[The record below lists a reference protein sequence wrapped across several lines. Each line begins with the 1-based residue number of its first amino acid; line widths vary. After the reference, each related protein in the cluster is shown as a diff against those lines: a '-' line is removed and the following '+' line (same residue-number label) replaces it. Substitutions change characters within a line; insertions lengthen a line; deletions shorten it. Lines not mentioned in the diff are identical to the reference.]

1 MIAYR
6 LPLWPVC
13 AVIAAALMLG
23 GCTKSPPE
31 SAAPAFPK
39 QAPAQYR
46 VKFETSKGDFVVRV
60 TKAWSPNG
68 AARFWELVQTGYY
81 DGCRFF
87 RVVPNFVVQFGING
101 NPDKSAYWRQSRI
114 PDDPVKESNTKGKVT
129 FAAAGPAS
137 RTMQAFVN
145 LRDNARLGLD
155 PVIVKAFINLTGI
168 YPVGTVVILDSLE
181 LAVVQ
186 QASPEPT
193 ALSRPIVRLLSDALG
208 NRIVDT
214 SLCDLTRRDEHG
226 QYLRTIIRT
235 EDPERYGITIGDY
248 FV

>member
-145 LRDNARLGLD
+145 LRDNARLDETGFA
-155 PVIVKAFINLTGI
+155 PFGEVVSGMEIVESLYSGYGEG
-168 YPVGTVVILDSLE
+168 YPRGNGPKQDLIQQQGNAYLE
-181 LAVVQ
+181 RERVQ
-186 QASPEPT
+186 QGLVQP
-193 ALSRPIVRLLSDALG
+193 
-208 NRIVDT
+208 
-214 SLCDLTRRDEHG
+214 
-226 QYLRTIIRT
+226 
-235 EDPERYGITIGDY
+235 
-248 FV
+248 

>member
-1 MIAYR
+1 MIAHR
-6 LPLWPVC
+6 LPLWPLC
-13 AVIAAALMLG
+13 AAIAAALMLG
-23 GCTKSPPE
+23 GCSKAPRE

-46 VKFETSKGDFVVRV
+46 VKFETSKGDFVVQV

-68 AARFWELVQTGYY
+68 ADRFWELVQTGYY

-137 RTMQAFVN
+137 RTMQVFVN
-145 LRDNARLGLD
+145 LRDNARLDQTGFAPFGEVVSGMEIVESLYSGYGEGYPRGNGPKQDLIQQQGNAYLERDFPRLD
-155 PVIVKAFINLTGI
+155 YVKKA
-168 YPVGTVVILDSLE
+168 S
-181 LAVVQ
+181 VQ
-186 QASPEPT
+186 P
-193 ALSRPIVRLLSDALG
+193 
-208 NRIVDT
+208 
-214 SLCDLTRRDEHG
+214 
-226 QYLRTIIRT
+226 
-235 EDPERYGITIGDY
+235 
-248 FV
+248 